1 MERRTQET
9 LRNHYNQVEKC
20 YNCKGTEKESAECD
34 YSIYNKRIGKCVYKI
49 SIENDLE
56 KISNDMDNLKY
67 PILKEIINRKIKRHV
82 PRI

>member
-1 MERRTQET
+1 MERRKEET
-9 LRNHYNQVEKC
+9 LREHYQRVEKC
-20 YNCKGTEKESAECD
+20 YNCKGTENEYLVCPD
-34 YSIYNKRIGKCVYKI
+34 SIYNKRIDKCVYKI